1 MRIRVSNALAA
12 VAATAALALSYLFAA
27 PVAAWADGFDM
38 HAVNIFATILEDGR
52 MLVSESR
59 TFDFGDDV
67 NGVFWTIPLGEN
79 RQGQSTSLEQVSV
92 GATEN
97 DQRINYQLVD
107 SANNGDT
114 GVYTVENDGDQVT
127 IKVFSPHESGE
138 QGSFMVSYIING
150 AVMAWS
156 DTAELYWKFVGDGWA
171 EPSHDVTLTLGF
183 SGEAHDIYGSDGSV
197 ESRDWSSDELFDLGV
212 RAWGHGPLD
221 ASVQV
226 GDLGAPVARFTVPR
240 VDPGEYAEAR
250 MAFPV
255 SWVPALQA
263 SSSARLEAML
273 DEEAAWADE
282 ANARREEA
290 RRMVTA
296 ATALSIGSSAVLLAA
311 ALVLRLTVFKS
322 PKPLFQ
328 DTYFRDVPS
337 DDHPAVISAFMSDGD
352 VGDAAFV
359 ATLMRLTDER
369 VIELVHQTQ
378 QKRGL
383 FGSKD
388 EDTYSIRLVDRAR
401 ATDPIDLDALDLYFG
416 PGAQNGEEVRFDG
429 VRANADEDSD
439 GYGER
444 LDNFKASVA
453 AAIEMRGLLR
463 DSSHVFGLAV
473 VVLAVVIGLA
483 SLFATIELETSVLAL
498 LATCSMA
505 VAASVVAGT
514 ARRYTREDV
523 ELRARCLALK
533 RWLEDFTRLDEAVP
547 QDLILWNKLLVMAVA
562 LGVSDTVL
570 RDLADAVPQDVR
582 QDELGGYY
590 YPVYWWCY
598 PHGRLGSPT
607 KEMSSTY
614 GAASAAVLAA
624 SANSSS
630 GGFGGGFSGGGG
642 GGVGG
647 GGGGTF

>member
-1 MRIRVSNALAA
+1 MRIRIANAFTVVVMTAA
-12 VAATAALALSYLFAA
+12 VALSCLFAV
-27 PVAAWADGFDM
+27 PVTARADGFDM
-38 HAVNIFATILEDGR
+38 HSVNIFATVLEDGR

-59 TFDFGDDV
+59 TFDFDDDV

-79 RQGQSTSLEQVSV
+79 QQGRATSIEQVGV
-92 GATEN
+92 KATES
-97 DQRINYQLVD
+97 DQPVNYECVD
-107 SANNGDT
+107 SASNGDA
-114 GVYTVENDGDQVT
+114 GVYTVENEGDRVT

-156 DTAELYWKFVGDGWA
+156 DTAELYWKFVGDGWT

-183 SGEAHDIYGSDGSV
+183 SGEAHDIYPGDGSV
-197 ESRDWSSDELFDLGV
+197 ESRDWTSGELSDLGV

-221 ASVQV
+221 ATVQV
-226 GDLGAPVARFTVPR
+226 GDLGAPVARFTVPCI
-240 VDPGEYAEAR
+240 DPGEYAEAR
-250 MAFPV
+250 MVFPV
-255 SWVPALQA
+255 SWVPGLQV
-263 SSSARLEAML
+263 SSSARIDAVL
-273 DEEAAWADE
+273 DEEAVWAEE

-296 ATALSIGSSAVLLAA
+296 ATALSIGSSAVLLAVA
-311 ALVLRLTVFKS
+311 VALRLTVFKN

-337 DDHPAVISAFMSDGD
+337 DDHPAVISAFMRDGD

-359 ATLMRLTDER
+359 ATLMKLTDDR
-369 VIELVHQTQ
+369 VVELVHRTQ
-378 QKRGL
+378 QKHGL

-388 EDTYSIRLVDRAR
+388 EDSYGIRLVDRAK
-401 ATDPIDLDALDLYFG
+401 ATDPIDRDALDLYFG

-429 VRANADEDSD
+429 VRASADEDSD

-444 LDNFKASVA
+444 LDNFKASIA

-463 DSSHVFGLAV
+463 DSSHAFGLTV
-473 VVLAVVIGLA
+473 IVLAVVIGLA

-498 LATCSMA
+498 IATCAMA
-505 VAASVVAGT
+505 IAASVVAGT

-533 RWLEDFTRLDEAVP
+533 RWLEDFTRLNEAVP

-562 LGVSDTVL
+562 LGVSDKVL
-570 RDLADAVPQDVR
+570 RDLADAVPQDKR

-598 PHGRLGSPT
+598 PHGHLDSPAR
-607 KEMSSTY
+607 EMSSTY

-624 SANSSS
+624 SADSSS